1 MKEETILEKK
11 INDTSPTISIII
23 PMYNT
28 ESYIQK
34 CLNSITGQT
43 YYNLDIIVVDD
54 GSTDNGKQIV
64 KELMIKDDRIFLIES
79 SNEGVSNARNK
90 GILVA
95 KGKYV
100 LC

>member
-1 MKEETILEKK
+1 MVIMRVETILKK
-11 INDTSPTISIII
+11 NINEMLPTISIII

-64 KELMIKDDRIFLIES
+64 KELMLKDDRISLIE
-79 SNEGVSNARNK
+79 R
-90 GILVA
+90 L
-95 KGKYV
+95 
-100 LC
+100 